1 MCAATRQM
9 HLGVFVLGTGN
20 HSAGWRYEGAA
31 VSNNDLSVTME
42 IARIAERGKF
52 DLLFISDGLVM
63 DAGDHPSFLCRF
75 EPTTLISVLSAA
87 TRRIGLGATVST
99 SYGEPYHVARTF
111 ASIDHISNGR
121 AAWNVV
127 TSAQPNAA
135 LNFSRE
141 RQMDHNLRYEVA
153 NEFVDV
159 VKGLWDC
166 WDDDAI
172 VADKESGVYIDAERV
187 RSLNHRGQFFQ
198 VRGPMNIARC
208 PQGHP
213 VIIQAGGSPSG
224 LELAARTADV
234 VFSVV
239 QELDSAKAAYADL
252 KGRLG
257 KYGRAP
263 EALAVLP
270 GVMPI
275 IGDTDAAAKDKL
287 SLLQSWLT
295 PANAAVL
302 VSGRIGYDVS
312 GYPLDGPVPAPPPSE
327 GGRTFSRVLFETA
340 RRENMTLR
348 DLYNMTAAARGHWV
362 VCGTPRRIADTLEE
376 WFVEGAADGFNI
388 LPPYFPGGFADFVD
402 LVVPELQRR
411 GLFRYEYQG
420 TTLRNHLGLTRIAAP
435 ATAPSAKDDA
445 ARAQPAISASPASR

>member
-1 MCAATRQM
+1 M

-31 VSNNDLSVTME
+31 VSNNDLAVTQE

-63 DAGDHPSFLCRF
+63 DPGDHPSFLCRF
-75 EPTTLISVLSAA
+75 EPTTLISALSAA
-87 TRRIGLGATVST
+87 TRHIGLGATVST
-99 SYGEPYHVARTF
+99 SFAEPYHVARTF
-111 ASIDHISNGR
+111 ASIDHLSNGR

-127 TSAQPNAA
+127 TSSLAKAA

-141 RQMDHNLRYEVA
+141 RHMEHELRYEVA

-159 VKGLWDC
+159 VRGLWDC

-172 VADKESGVYIDAERV
+172 VADKGSGRYIDPARV
-187 RSLNHRGQFFQ
+187 RPLNHKGRFFQ
-198 VRGPMNIARC
+198 VAGPINIARS

-239 QELDSAKAAYADL
+239 QELESAKAAYAEL
-252 KGRLG
+252 KGRMA
-257 KYGRAP
+257 KYGRPP
-263 EALAVLP
+263 ETLAILP
-270 GVMPI
+270 GVMPV
-275 IGDTDAAAKDKL
+275 IGRTEAEARDKL

-295 PANAAVL
+295 PSNAAVL
-302 VSGRIGYDVS
+302 VSSRIGYDVS
-312 GYPLDGPVPAPPPSE
+312 GHPLDGPVPAPPPDGNS
-327 GGRTFSRVLFETA
+327 RTFSRVLFDTA
-340 RRENMTLR
+340 RREKMTLR
-348 DLYNMTAAARGHWV
+348 DLYNLTAAARGHWV
-362 VCGTPRRIADTLEE
+362 VCGTPQHVADILEE
-376 WFVEGAADGFNI
+376 WFAAGAADGFNI

-402 LVVPELQRR
+402 EVVPELQRR
-411 GLFRYEYQG
+411 GLYRREYQG
-420 TTLRNHLGLTRIAAP
+420 TTLRDHLGLARIAAP
-435 ATAPSAKDDA
+435 QSRS
-445 ARAQPAISASPASR
+445 RAVGQG

>member
-1 MCAATRQM
+1 MSSAQRQM

-31 VSNNDLSVTME
+31 TSNNDLAVTQE

-63 DAGDHPSFLCRF
+63 DPGDHPSFLNRF
-75 EPTTLISVLSAA
+75 EPTTLISVLSAC
-87 TRRIGLGATVST
+87 TKHIGLGATVST
-99 SYGEPYHVARTF
+99 SFSEPYNVARIF
-111 ASIDHISNGR
+111 ASIDHISGGR

-127 TSAQPNAA
+127 TSSLPKAA

-141 RQMDHNLRYEVA
+141 QHQEHELRYERA

-159 VKGLWDC
+159 VTGLWDC
-166 WDDDAI
+166 WDDGAI
-172 VADKESGVYIDAERV
+172 VADKTSGRYIDPAKV
-187 RSLNHRGQFFQ
+187 RPLDHKGRFFQ
-198 VRGPMNIARC
+198 VKGPINMTRA

-213 VIIQAGGSPSG
+213 VLIQAGGSPSG

-239 QELDSAKAAYADL
+239 QELDGAKQAYADL
-252 KGRLG
+252 KGRMA
-257 KYGRAP
+257 KYGRTP
-263 EALAVLP
+263 DHLAVLP

-275 IGDTDAAAKDKL
+275 VGRTESEAKDRL

-295 PANAAVL
+295 PSNALVL

-312 GYPLDGPVPAPPPSE
+312 GYPLDGPVPAPPPGETGSQ
-327 GGRTFSRVLFETA
+327 TFHKVLAEAA
-340 RRENMTLR
+340 RNRNMTLR
-348 DLYNMTAAARGHWV
+348 DLYNLTAAARGHWV
-362 VCGTPRRIADTLEE
+362 ICGTPAHIADTLEE
-376 WFVEGAADGFNI
+376 WFVAGAADGFNI
-388 LPPYFPGGFADFVD
+388 LPPYFPGAFADFVD

-411 GLFRYEYQG
+411 GLFRRGYEG
-420 TTLRNHLGLTRIAAP
+420 TTLRDHFGLPPVPAP
-435 ATAPSAKDDA
+435 MAKREA
-445 ARAQPAISASPASR
+445 VGAE